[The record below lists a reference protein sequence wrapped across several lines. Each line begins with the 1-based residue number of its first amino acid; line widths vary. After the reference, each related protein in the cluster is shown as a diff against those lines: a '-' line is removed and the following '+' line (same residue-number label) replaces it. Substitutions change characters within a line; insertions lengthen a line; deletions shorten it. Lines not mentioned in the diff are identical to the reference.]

1 MASLSYDGDIV
12 NNAVEEISQVS
23 NNFDSISS
31 SVKLATA
38 KIISAAG
45 FDKYIG
51 GINSDTFAEIVNECK
66 TYCDSL
72 VQTIRQSQIQ
82 ILSYSQDDS
91 DIQSFF

>member
-45 FDKYIG
+45 FD
-51 GINSDTFAEIVNECK
+51 
-66 TYCDSL
+66 
-72 VQTIRQSQIQ
+72 
-82 ILSYSQDDS
+82 
-91 DIQSFF
+91 